1 MTESD
6 IKGVSDRDLLLGT
19 IMSLYACTFVWM
31 YVCMYVCMLVQGHR

>member
-6 IKGVSDRDLLLGT
+6 IKGVSDRDPLLGT

-31 YVCMYVCMLVQGHR
+31 YVCMLVQGHR